1 MIETALITLFTVL
14 IWLLIGTLVIAGL
27 LITLVGLPGVW
38 LVLIG
43 ILISAIYT
51 GFEQIGPGI
60 LILFTILALISS
72 LADNLLVILGAKYT
86 GGSRWSMV
94 GAVIGAMIGLF
105 VGNIFGLIL
114 GPFIGASIFEVIFA
128 KKDTK
133 SAMKAGFGTFLGF
146 LLSILLKFG
155 MGVLISIIWLS
166 MLIG

>member
-133 SAMKAGFGTFLGF
+133 
-146 LLSILLKFG
+146 
-155 MGVLISIIWLS
+155 VQ
-166 MLIG
+166 